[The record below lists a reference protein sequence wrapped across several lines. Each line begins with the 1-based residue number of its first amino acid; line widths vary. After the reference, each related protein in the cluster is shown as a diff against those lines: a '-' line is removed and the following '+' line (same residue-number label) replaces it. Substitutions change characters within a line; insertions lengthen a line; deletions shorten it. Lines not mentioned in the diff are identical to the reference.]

1 MPVFRDGSTRKARNG
16 CRSRSRRCRAA
27 GGPRHAWL
35 PDGLTA
41 AATKSCRRD
50 LYAVDCVDGPLA
62 DLLVHLVI
70 SHHGSGRPL
79 VPPVPDQT
87 ADQVHAQ
94 IDDTAVTAPAD
105 LSMIDWS
112 QPARF
117 AQLNDRFGPWGL
129 ALLEAIVR
137 RADHA
142 VSAGA
147 RITELEVR

>member
-1 MPVFRDGSTRKARNG
+1 MS
-16 CRSRSRRCRAA
+16 
-27 GGPRHAWL
+27 
-35 PDGLTA
+35 
-41 AATKSCRRD
+41 
-50 LYAVDCVDGPLA
+50 
-62 DLLVHLVI
+62 
-70 SHHGSGRPL
+70 
-79 VPPVPDQT
+79 DQT

-94 IDDTAVTAPAD
+94 IDATTVTAPAD

-117 AQLNDRFGPWGL
+117 VELNDRFGPWGL

-147 RITELEVR
+147 RVTELELR

>member
-1 MPVFRDGSTRKARNG
+1 MPADPTCSLNGPEKPLQRNFLRGWLKAHG
-16 CRSRSRRCRAA
+16 
-27 GGPRHAWL
+27 
-35 PDGLTA
+35 
-41 AATKSCRRD
+41 
-50 LYAVDCVDGPLA
+50 DCVDDPLA

-87 ADQVHAQ
+87 ADQVQAQ
-94 IDDTAVTAPAD
+94 INGTAVTAPAD